1 MDSTTIRVDRET
13 HARLV
18 RMSQRAGT
26 SVGQTVRDAAEALG
40 RQRFA
45 KRVVRELEDLRKDEA
60 AWGAYLEEAEATH
73 VTDGIG

>member
-18 RMSQRAGT
+18 RMSKLAGT
-26 SVGQTVRDAAEALG
+26 SVGQTVRDAAEALS
-40 RQRFA
+40 RQHFA
-45 KRVVRELEDLRKDEA
+45 QRVVCELEELRRDRAAWAAYLDEA
-60 AWGAYLEEAEATH
+60 KATQ

>member
-18 RMSQRAGT
+18 RMSKLAGT
-26 SVGQTVRDAAEALG
+26 SVGQTVRDAAEALS

-45 KRVVRELEDLRKDEA
+45 KRVVRELEELRKDEA
-60 AWGAYLEEAEATH
+60 AWTAYLDEAEATH
-73 VTDGIG
+73 VDDGIG